1 MIWDFWLNRSF
12 DLMVEKL
19 NIYPQNTRL
28 VHSVSSGSGSVPRTV
43 SDCSS
48 VLTICWTALCRA
60 TGSWP
65 GPLADPG
72 PAPAATPR
80 LIPLS
85 ERSSVVEEGE
95 EVLSMYA
102 DSRGSM
108 MLMAEEEER
117 RLEWAEEELEA
128 CSKASTRAL
137 RRLTSS
143 AVSGWK
149 RKRGRGRKLRG
160 KQRETRTK
168 IEWEARN
175 REMQE
180 RKNRE
185 KKLRDLLR
193 HGCNSSSLWQTTTS
207 IKPPQCPTAPL
218 LLSYPGRWVPGGAPG
233 GAEDPAG
240 GPAATSTRSSRTRSP
255 DLLQTRP
262 CVSLIEERGRGHGGP
277 EPASVEYHEECI
289 RVGI

>member
-1 MIWDFWLNRSF
+1 
-12 DLMVEKL
+12 MVEKL

-48 VLTICWTALCRA
+48 VLTICCTALCRA

-168 IEWEARN
+168 IE
-175 REMQE
+175 
-180 RKNRE
+180 
-185 KKLRDLLR
+185 
-193 HGCNSSSLWQTTTS
+193 
-207 IKPPQCPTAPL
+207 
-218 LLSYPGRWVPGGAPG
+218 
-233 GAEDPAG
+233 
-240 GPAATSTRSSRTRSP
+240 
-255 DLLQTRP
+255 
-262 CVSLIEERGRGHGGP
+262 
-277 EPASVEYHEECI
+277 
-289 RVGI
+289 

>member
-1 MIWDFWLNRSF
+1 
-12 DLMVEKL
+12 MVEKL

-48 VLTICWTALCRA
+48 VLTICCTALCRA

-102 DSRGSM
+102 DSKGSM

-149 RKRGRGRKLRG
+149 REREGEKIERETERNKDKDRVRSE
-160 KQRETRTK
+160 KQRNAGEKEQRKKT
-168 IEWEARN
+168 
-175 REMQE
+175 E
-180 RKNRE
+180 RF
-185 KKLRDLLR
+185 
-193 HGCNSSSLWQTTTS
+193 T
-207 IKPPQCPTAPL
+207 
-218 LLSYPGRWVPGGAPG
+218 
-233 GAEDPAG
+233 
-240 GPAATSTRSSRTRSP
+240 
-255 DLLQTRP
+255 
-262 CVSLIEERGRGHGGP
+262 
-277 EPASVEYHEECI
+277 
-289 RVGI
+289 

>member
-1 MIWDFWLNRSF
+1 MILDLWLNHSF
-12 DLMVEKL
+12 VLIVEKL

-102 DSRGSM
+102 DSKGSM

-168 IEWEARN
+168 IEWEKRETERN
-175 REMQE
+175 TGEKEQRKKQREIYLDTDVTLALYDRDSHLNPITPVPYSSTPPLLPRAMSPRRSPRRSRRPSRRPNSHFHQE
-180 RKNRE
+180 QQDQKPRPPP
-185 KKLRDLLR
+185 D
-193 HGCNSSSLWQTTTS
+193 SSLRIS
-207 IKPPQCPTAPL
+207 D
-218 LLSYPGRWVPGGAPG
+218 R
-233 GAEDPAG
+233 
-240 GPAATSTRSSRTRSP
+240 R
-255 DLLQTRP
+255 
-262 CVSLIEERGRGHGGP
+262 ER
-277 EPASVEYHEECI
+277 
-289 RVGI
+289 